1 MKPFIAHIRTQEN
14 EELQKQTVTEHCR
27 NTAKFAEKC
36 LKPAALSQA
45 GYLAGLLHDAGKC
58 KEEFQIYIQDG
69 GKRGSVNHTFAGC
82 RMILEHFHGELSE
95 RFEDVSAE
103 LLAYAIAAHHGL
115 FDCVDLQGNSGFLH
129 RTQKEKI
136 QYEESR
142 QNFLNCCVGWKE
154 IEERFEQANRELSCL
169 FENLMAVSTKNGDE
183 TGMEFS
189 FYIGLIARLL
199 SSAVI
204 EGDRRDTA
212 AFMNGI
218 VEPIEPSDWKR
229 FWEKHLHHVEDKLAA
244 FPQNTPIQ
252 RARTEIS
259 RQCRCLAEKPG
270 GIYRLHVPTGG
281 GKTLSSLRY
290 ALAHAA
296 KWGKK
301 RILFVTPLL
310 AILEQNAKVIRE
322 YIDDDSIVLE
332 HHSNVIQ
339 TTEAGESLDMR
350 ELAVDSWRAPVILT
364 TMVQLL
370 NTLFLG
376 KTTSVRRFQSL
387 CDAVVVIDEVQTIP
401 NHMLTLFNLA
411 VNFLSEV
418 CHTTFLLCSATQ
430 PCFEQAHHPLVES
443 PVNVVPFNE
452 KLWEPFCRTLI
463 ADAGRKRIEEIP
475 DLVLEVLSES
485 ANVLVICNKKSEA
498 EFLYQALSGTVSN
511 CFHLS
516 ASMCMAHRKK
526 TLGEIYQ
533 ALRNLGEKVVCV
545 STQVIE
551 AGVDISFQRVIR
563 FSAGMDSI
571 VQAAGRCNRNGEE
584 KTPVPV
590 YIVQC
595 LNENLAKL
603 QEIQRAKTVTT
614 ALLEEFQQHPERF
627 HNDLSSDEAVR
638 WYYRKLYANMEEN
651 FQDYRVSK
659 GRDTLFSMLS
669 SNPRQYTDEC
679 DFYGKYT
686 LAQSFQTAGSLFHVL
701 DEDTVDV
708 VVPYGEGETLIL
720 ELSAQSSVSI
730 AWMKDWSQRA
740 RPYTIALYAYQKQL
754 FDYALRSVNGVL
766 VLLPEAYD
774 PQMGL
779 SLKGKPD
786 FLEV

>member
-1 MKPFIAHIRTQEN
+1 MKKYIAHSQILANGEIQA
-14 EELQKQTVTEHCR
+14 QTVAEHCR
-27 NTAKFAEKC
+27 NTAKFSQKC
-36 LKPAALSQA
+36 LEPAGLSQA
-45 GYLAGLLHDAGKC
+45 AYLAGLLHDAGKC
-58 KEEFQIYIQDG
+58 KEEFQLYIKGG

-82 RMILEHFHGELSE
+82 RMILEHFHGENSE
-95 RFEDVSAE
+95 RYEDVTAE
-103 LLAYAIAAHHGL
+103 LLAYAAAAHHGL
-115 FDCVDLQGNSGFLH
+115 FDCVDLQGSSGFLH
-129 RTQKEKI
+129 RMQKEI
-136 QYEESR
+136 QYQESC
-142 QNFLNCCVGWKE
+142 QNFLACCADWDE
-154 IEERFEQANRELSCL
+154 IEERFERANSELSSL
-169 FENLMAVSTKNGDE
+169 FEKLMAISIRNQDE
-183 TGMEFS
+183 TGKEFS

-204 EGDRRDTA
+204 EGDRRDTTI
-212 AFMNGI
+212 FMNRI
-218 VEPIEPSDWKR
+218 VEPIEPSDWKK
-229 FWEKHLHHVEDKLAA
+229 FWEKYLHRMEEKLAA
-244 FPQNTPIQ
+244 FPQNTPLQ
-252 RARTEIS
+252 LARTEIS
-259 RQCRCLAEKPG
+259 HRCRCFAEKPG
-270 GIYRLHVPTGG
+270 GVYRLHVPTGG

-301 RILFVTPLL
+301 RIIFVTPLL
-310 AILEQNAKVIRE
+310 AILEQNAKVIQE

-339 TTEAGESLDMR
+339 TAETGESLDMR
-350 ELAVDSWRAPVILT
+350 ELAVDSWHAPVILT

-411 VNFLSEV
+411 VNFLSQI

-430 PCFEQAHHPLVES
+430 PCFEQANHPLVA
-443 PVNVVPFNE
+443 PPIDVVPFSQ
-452 KLWEPFCRTLI
+452 KLWKPFYRTFLT
-463 ADAGRKRIEEIP
+463 DAGAKRLEEITEFA
-475 DLVLEVLSES
+475 LKVLSES
-485 ANVLVICNKKSEA
+485 NNMLVVCNKKSEA
-498 EFLYQALSGTVSN
+498 EFLYQAFSGIAAK

-526 TLGEIYQ
+526 TLNEMVQ
-533 ALRNLGEKVVCV
+533 ALRNHGEKVVCV
-545 STQVIE
+545 ATQVIE
-551 AGVDISFQRVIR
+551 AGVDISFQSVIR

-571 VQAAGRCNRNGEE
+571 VQSAGRCNRNGEK

-595 LNENLAKL
+595 LDENLGKL
-603 QEIQRAKTVTT
+603 EEIQRAKTVTT
-614 ALLEEFQQHPERF
+614 ALLEEFQRKPEGF
-627 HNDLSSDEAVR
+627 HNDLSSDESVR
-638 WYYRKLYANMEEN
+638 WYYRKLYSNMEEH
-651 FQDYRVSK
+651 FQDYMVSK
-659 GRDTLFSMLS
+659 GKDTLFSMLG
-669 SNPRQYTDEC
+669 SNTRYYTDEC

-686 LAQSFQTAGSLFHVL
+686 LAQSFQTAGKLFHVF

-708 VVPYGEGETLIL
+708 VVPYGEGEVLIS
-720 ELSAQSSVSI
+720 ELAAQSSVTI
-730 AWMKDWSQRA
+730 PWLTDWSKRA

-754 FDYALRSVNGVL
+754 FSYALRNVNGVW

-774 PQMGL
+774 QQVGL
-779 SLKGKPD
+779 SLKGKPE